1 MSTASQREE
10 HLALL
15 RDTWSTMDVSELRV
29 RVLGL
34 VTVYFV
40 MSEIQAGGISEDRPQ
55 RFSALIAHYS
65 AMGEVELRES
75 TSGVIAAYDELHAE
89 VLAQRA
95 GDPVL
100 FGLGL
105 LENLANELCDAA
117 QAAIDGTV
125 SWETALATQ
134 IERLKRLPPLG
145 V

>member
-15 RDTWSTMDVSELRV
+15 RDTWSTMEAAELRV

-34 VTVYFV
+34 VTVQFI
-40 MSEIQAGGISEDRPQ
+40 MSEIQAGGLSEDRPQ
-55 RFSALIAHYS
+55 RFNALIVHYS
-65 AMGEVELRES
+65 TMGEAELRES
-75 TSGVIAAYDELHAE
+75 TSGVIAAYAALRDE

-105 LENLANELCDAA
+105 LERLANDLCDAA
-117 QAAIDGTV
+117 QAAIDGE
-125 SWETALATQ
+125 SAWDTALAAQ